1 MTDPS
6 TMTVAQLKEALK
18 TRGLDATGLK
28 AALVARLRAA
38 LESSDADAEA
48 NDGAS
53 DPRSRPPLP
62 NVNPPAREHRVGVR
76 TRGGGGPRV
85 RLLRDARTRITIDET
100 PPLRPRRIIWPP
112 GRGIRDR
119 RRARPSGSRPAMPP
133 PDGHVAARFRDTRK
147 HVMSPSI
154 ASTHSW
160 TRTDRPHPSIRFSA
174 DTPAADPTD
183 EKATTPAKSDPPLAK
198 AVSESIEKK
207 KRKRGRGGEDA
218 EAGDDADDA
227 KDDEDD
233 DGEKEAKAPRK
244 DADAAAVPEIEMPP
258 VTIDPNT
265 GKASIEINVK
275 GNEGRVIGKGGET
288 IRHMERKFNCK
299 IEMRRDRGTCL
310 VTGPENVMRDAAEY
324 IAQVIENGDV
334 SKNER
339 AVVTNTGYVGP
350 ETPASMIAK
359 IVADARAKI
368 DSGEDAAASDFPDVF
383 KAPTSMN
390 RCPSRSRAPGR
401 KAA

>member
-119 RRARPSGSRPAMPP
+119 RRVHPSGSRPAMPP
-133 PDGHVAARFRDTRK
+133 PDGHVAARSRETRER
-147 HVMSPSI
+147 VMSPSI

-160 TRTDRPHPSIRFSA
+160 TRTDRPHPSIRSLRRY
-174 DTPAADPTD
+174 PRRG
-183 EKATTPAKSDPPLAK
+183 SDG
-198 AVSESIEKK
+198 
-207 KRKRGRGGEDA
+207 RK
-218 EAGDDADDA
+218 GDDALQVRPPA
-227 KDDEDD
+227 RQGRIRIHRE
-233 DGEKEAKAPRK
+233 EEA
-244 DADAAAVPEIEMPP
+244 
-258 VTIDPNT
+258 
-265 GKASIEINVK
+265 
-275 GNEGRVIGKGGET
+275 
-288 IRHMERKFNCK
+288 
-299 IEMRRDRGTCL
+299 
-310 VTGPENVMRDAAEY
+310 
-324 IAQVIENGDV
+324 Q
-334 SKNER
+334 
-339 AVVTNTGYVGP
+339 
-350 ETPASMIAK
+350 
-359 IVADARAKI
+359 ARARRR
-368 DSGEDAAASDFPDVF
+368 GCRGW
-383 KAPTSMN
+383 
-390 RCPSRSRAPGR
+390 RCRGWRCRRRQG
-401 KAA
+401 

>member
-62 NVNPPAREHRVGVR
+62 NVNPQPAREHRRGVR

-133 PDGHVAARFRDTRK
+133 PDGHVAARSRDTRE

-160 TRTDRPHPSIRFSA
+160 TRTDRPLPSIRSPQIPPPRIRPTKRRRRPPSPTPRSPRPYPTPSRRRSA
-174 DTPAADPTD
+174 SAGAAPRMPRL
-183 EKATTPAKSDPPLAK
+183 AMPRLAMPTTPRMMKTKTA
-198 AVSESIEKK
+198 KK
-207 KRKRGRGGEDA
+207 KPRCRGRTPTRPPPPPPS
-218 EAGDDADDA
+218 
-227 KDDEDD
+227 
-233 DGEKEAKAPRK
+233 PR
-244 DADAAAVPEIEMPP
+244 
-258 VTIDPNT
+258 
-265 GKASIEINVK
+265 S
-275 GNEGRVIGKGGET
+275 
-288 IRHMERKFNCK
+288 
-299 IEMRRDRGTCL
+299 
-310 VTGPENVMRDAAEY
+310 
-324 IAQVIENGDV
+324 
-334 SKNER
+334 
-339 AVVTNTGYVGP
+339 
-350 ETPASMIAK
+350 
-359 IVADARAKI
+359 
-368 DSGEDAAASDFPDVF
+368 
-383 KAPTSMN
+383 
-390 RCPSRSRAPGR
+390 RCPP
-401 KAA
+401 

>member
-1 MTDPS
+1 MP
-6 TMTVAQLKEALK
+6 
-18 TRGLDATGLK
+18 
-28 AALVARLRAA
+28 RL
-38 LESSDADAEA
+38 
-48 NDGAS
+48 
-53 DPRSRPPLP
+53 
-62 NVNPPAREHRVGVR
+62 
-76 TRGGGGPRV
+76 
-85 RLLRDARTRITIDET
+85 
-100 PPLRPRRIIWPP
+100 
-112 GRGIRDR
+112 
-119 RRARPSGSRPAMPP
+119 AMP
-133 PDGHVAARFRDTRK
+133 
-147 HVMSPSI
+147 
-154 ASTHSW
+154 
-160 TRTDRPHPSIRFSA
+160 
-174 DTPAADPTD
+174 
-183 EKATTPAKSDPPLAK
+183 TTP
-198 AVSESIEKK
+198 
-207 KRKRGRGGEDA
+207 RM
-218 EAGDDADDA
+218 
-227 KDDEDD
+227 DEDE

-244 DADAAAVPEIEMPP
+244 DADADAATAAAAAPEIEMPP

-368 DSGEDAAASDFPDVF
+368 DSGEDAAASDFPDVLKGSDVDEPVAIEVPCPGQEGRVIGRGGATIKEIERQSGAVAKVSKVSLF
-383 KAPTSMN
+383 WLFWQFLAIFGQWYRAIRLTSCFFN
-390 RCPSRSRAPGR
+390 REPVDATSTARAVRLP
-401 KAA
+401 